1 MVPGLLSSN
10 LCSLRGQ
17 EERFAFS
24 VIWEMTPE
32 AETVGTKFHKS
43 IIKSKAAMTYE
54 QAQNRIDDSNDQD
67 ELTQGLRNLLKL
79 SKKLKA
85 KRVEK
90 GALLLASS
98 EIRFNVDSETAD
110 PIDVQVKQMR
120 ETNSM
125 VEEFMLAANISTAKK
140 IFEDFPDCAMLRR
153 HPEPPF
159 SSFDNLIKAG
169 QQQKFQIDVQNGKAL
184 ADSLNR

>member
-1 MVPGLLSSN
+1 MVPALLSSN
-10 LCSLRGQ
+10 LCSLRGN

-24 VIWEMTPE
+24 CIWEMNQE
-32 AETVGTKFHKS
+32 AEIIHTKFHKS
-43 IIKSKAAMTYE
+43 IINSKAALTYE
-54 QAQNRIDDSNDQD
+54 QAQNKIDDPNDQD
-67 ELTQGLRNLLKL
+67 SLTMGLRNLLKL

-85 KRVEK
+85 KRITN

-153 HPEPPF
+153 HPEPPL
-159 SSFDNLIKAG
+159 SNFDNLIKAG
-169 QQQKFQIDVQNGKAL
+169 QQQVKL
-184 ADSLNR
+184 AFNIFCHTQASR

>member
-1 MVPGLLSSN
+1 M
-10 LCSLRGQ
+10 
-17 EERFAFS
+17 
-24 VIWEMTPE
+24 W
-32 AETVGTKFHKS
+32 
-43 IIKSKAAMTYE
+43 IIF
-54 QAQNRIDDSNDQD
+54 
-67 ELTQGLRNLLKL
+67 
-79 SKKLKA
+79 KA
-85 KRVEK
+85 KRIAN

-98 EIRFNVDSETAD
+98 EIRFSVDSETAD

-169 QQQKFQIDVQNGKAL
+169 QQQNFQIDVQNGKAL